1 MFQEDSKVTTK
12 KITKTKKKSKSSK
25 EDVQQV
31 LDSKR
36 GATRGFPKSL
46 QKKKNIFKVGEG
58 SLQWR
63 KLGKDVKP

>member
-1 MFQEDSKVTTK
+1 
-12 KITKTKKKSKSSK
+12 
-25 EDVQQV
+25 